1 MMRIIQYSSQF
12 KKDVE
17 LSKRRQ
23 KKIEKLKH
31 IIEMLTNDIELPVS
45 LRDHQLS
52 GKFNKHR
59 ELHIEPDWLLIYSF
73 PASNLLRL
81 ERLGTHSDL
90 FKKN

>member
-1 MMRIIQYSSQF
+1 MRLIQYSSQF

-17 LSKRRQ
+17 LCKRRQ
-23 KKIEKLKH
+23 KKMDKLKW
-31 IIEMLTNDIELPVS
+31 IIDMLINDIELPTS
-45 LRDHQLS
+45 LRDHQLL

-73 PASNLLRL
+73 PDSSLLRL

-90 FKKN
+90 FRKGK

>member
-1 MMRIIQYSSQF
+1 MRLIQYSSQF
-12 KKDVE
+12 KKDID

-23 KKIEKLKH
+23 KKMDKLKP
-31 IIEMLTNDIELPVS
+31 IIDMLINDIELPAS

-73 PASNLLRL
+73 PDSSLLRL

-90 FKKN
+90 FKKK